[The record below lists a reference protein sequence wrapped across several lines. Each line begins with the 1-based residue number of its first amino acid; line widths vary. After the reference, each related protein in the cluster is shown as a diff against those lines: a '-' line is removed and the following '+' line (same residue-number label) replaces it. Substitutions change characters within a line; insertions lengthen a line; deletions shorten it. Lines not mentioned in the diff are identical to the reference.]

1 MTLRINC
8 CSGPRNI
15 STALMY
21 SFAQRPD
28 TTALDEPLYAHYLRV
43 TGRVH
48 PGRDEVLAT
57 RDPDGE
63 QVVAEVMLGAY
74 DTPVVFF
81 KQMAHHIVDL
91 DRAFL
96 GECRNI
102 LLVREPTEMLASLAV
117 RLDDATLADT
127 GLEVQV
133 ELLDSIMEAGEEP
146 VVLDATVLRSDPRA
160 ALTELC
166 GRLGID
172 FEEAMLSWPA
182 GPKPEDGVWAKHWYD
197 AAHSSTGFRPWEPST
212 VTVPDH
218 LRPVLDVAIPL
229 HARLAEYAIIPA

>member
-1 MTLRINC
+1 VTLRINC

-21 SFAQRPD
+21 SFAQRAD

-48 PGRDEVLAT
+48 PGRDDVLAAQ
-57 RDPDGE
+57 DPDGE
-63 QVVAEVMLGAY
+63 RVVADVMLGGY

-96 GECRNI
+96 GECRNV
-102 LLVREPTEMLASLAV
+102 LLVREPTEMLASLSV

-133 ELLDSIMEAGEEP
+133 ELLESILEAGEEP
-146 VVLDATVLRSDPRA
+146 VVLDATVLRRDPRA
-160 ALTELC
+160 ALTTLC
-166 GRLGID
+166 ERLGIGFD
-172 FEEAMLSWPA
+172 EAMLSWPA
-182 GPKPEDGVWAKHWYD
+182 GPKPEDGVWAVHWYD
-197 AAHSSTGFRPWEPST
+197 AAHSSTGFRPWESST
-212 VTVPDH
+212 AVVADH
-218 LRPVLDVAIPL
+218 LRPVLDAAVPL
-229 HARLAEYAIIPA
+229 YGRLAEYAITT

>member
-1 MTLRINC
+1 MTLRINS

-15 STALMY
+15 STVLMY
-21 SFAQRPD
+21 SFAQRSD

-43 TGRVH
+43 SGRMH
-48 PGRDEVLAT
+48 PGRDEVLAAQ
-57 RDPDGE
+57 DPDGE
-63 QVVAEVMLGAY
+63 RVVADVMLGAF

-81 KQMAHHIVDL
+81 KQMAHHIVAL
-91 DRAFL
+91 ARAFL

-102 LLVREPTEMLASLAV
+102 LLIREPTEMLASLAV

-133 ELLDSIMEAGEEP
+133 ELLGSILAAGEEP
-146 VVLDATVLRSDPRA
+146 VVLDATVLRRDPRVT
-160 ALTELC
+160 LTELC
-166 GRLGID
+166 GRLGLD
-172 FEEAMLSWPA
+172 FDEAMLSWPA

-212 VTVPDH
+212 ATVPDH
-218 LRPVLDVAIPL
+218 LRPVLDAAIPL
-229 HARLAEYAIIPA
+229 HARLVEYAIAQA